1 MVLVS
6 FIFHSFK
13 IRKLRA
19 SIADLS
25 DESTRA
31 LQEVERRGLSGG
43 INLVR
48 GLREDI
54 RDIDFQ
60 ISEAKS
66 MKATCR
72 AKIALINSR
81 LAPSKKKHTTITPET
96 VVEENQVET
105 PNATT
110 KAKMPEIMGTDE
122 KETTSFETAEASL
135 EEDQAVMVEL
145 ADVEEEEAQST
156 VEKEPESIAKDGKE
170 ESQSNSFPLNLE
182 ESRKHSLFVDDEPAA
197 NPEKQ
202 ETSIAIEEQNES
214 REISLEEKTP
224 SERIA
229 TGDSQALSVRPS
241 GRQGY
246 FTLDMWQVLLR
257 IFGFDR
263 AAIRRGVQ
271 VANQQPAS
279 ANLMIV

>member
-6 FIFHSFK
+6 LIFHSFK

-110 KAKMPEIMGTDE
+110 KAEMTEIMGTDE
-122 KETTSFETAEASL
+122 KETTTFETADSSL
-135 EEDQAVMVEL
+135 EDDQAVMVEL
-145 ADVEEEEAQST
+145 ADVEEEVQSA
-156 VEKEPESIAKDGKE
+156 VEKEPESIAKDGNE

-182 ESRKHSLFVDDEPAA
+182 ESRKHSLFVEDEPAA

-202 ETSIAIEEQNES
+202 ETSIAIEEKNES
-214 REISLEEKTP
+214 RETSLEEKTA